1 MGIWSAKK
9 GIDKSRNY
17 GFSWSIAGFIE
28 TVIPV
33 CLGEPTWN
41 LDLGFDLASCWQ
53 IPMNQHMYPWT
64 STIPGAFFRQLT
76 TWMVSAGSWRLS
88 ELSVPTGCEWF
99 SSEVWL
105 VQDLYCISGWW
116 WLEPWNFIFP
126 YIGNNHSNHPNIY
139 IIIYIYV
146 YLCSITYGIIIPTGE
161 LIFFRGVGLN
171 HQPDMVNVPLPSE
184 LPDTVKS
191 SSAGRHCLFSELTRQ
206 KR

>member
-9 GIDKSRNY
+9 RIDKSRNY

-53 IPMNQHMYPWT
+53 IPMNQHVYPWT

-139 IIIYIYV
+139 IIIYI
-146 YLCSITYGIIIPTGE
+146 
-161 LIFFRGVGLN
+161 
-171 HQPDMVNVPLPSE
+171 
-184 LPDTVKS
+184 
-191 SSAGRHCLFSELTRQ
+191 CLFMFHNLWDNHPNRRTYIFQRGRAQPPTRYGQ
-206 KR
+206 RSPAQWVAWHGQVVLSG